1 MVAIGRGEEIRWWK
15 SIRFKGGG
23 LFPDEI
29 GKKTKDDALEGNEEE
44 EHSK

>member
-23 LFPDEI
+23 LLPDEI
-29 GKKTKDDALEGNEEE
+29 GKKNERRCIGGE
-44 EHSK
+44 